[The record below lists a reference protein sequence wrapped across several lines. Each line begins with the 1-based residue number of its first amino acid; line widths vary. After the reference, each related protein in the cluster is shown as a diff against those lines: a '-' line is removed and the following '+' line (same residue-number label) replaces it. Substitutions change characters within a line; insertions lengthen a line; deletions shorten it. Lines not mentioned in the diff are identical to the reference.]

1 MWSKLQLRMLID
13 NRKNENEHYHTLFEG
28 QRKMWWKELAA
39 KINLTFGTKY
49 SGLQIKEK
57 FQGIVRDVH
66 VSYSEL

>member
-1 MWSKLQLRMLID
+1 
-13 NRKNENEHYHTLFEG
+13 
-28 QRKMWWKELAA
+28 MWWKELAA